1 MKMKRVMIGAAFA
14 LAAVGCATV
23 TPFTGEV
30 AQRSAH
36 FGKLSPADAVNVIS
50 SQSMPSSGM
59 VDSGSFDLD
68 SEGFSFKRTTKE
80 TRTEYRDGGSVT
92 ITSTVWITRNVPWT
106 AVTQTRAYFRDYQF
120 LFTDEYI
127 VGLTYAYRDFDGRR
141 RVTADEE
148 FEFTCRTEADM
159 LDTLAAL
166 QALREGPPDA
176 EAPAP

>member
-1 MKMKRVMIGAAFA
+1 MKRNQGLAFVWVA
-14 LAAVGCATV
+14 LLAAGCATV

-30 AQRSAH
+30 AQRSPH
-36 FGKLSPADAVNVIS
+36 FGKLSASDAVNVIR
-50 SQSMPSSGM
+50 SQSMPASGM

-68 SEGFSFKRTTKE
+68 EEGFSFKRTTKD

-127 VGLTYAYRDFDGRR
+127 VGLTYTYRDFDGRR

-166 QALREGPPDA
+166 QALRSKEP
-176 EAPAP
+176 EAP